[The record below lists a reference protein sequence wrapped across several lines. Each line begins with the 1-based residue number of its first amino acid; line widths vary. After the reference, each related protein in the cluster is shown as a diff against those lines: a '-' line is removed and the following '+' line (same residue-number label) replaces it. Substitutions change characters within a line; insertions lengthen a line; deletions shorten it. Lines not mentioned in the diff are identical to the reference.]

1 MCVCVSVYMYVR
13 YHKRCAKFRGHA
25 YHAGEMTT
33 LSRATDY
40 EYSIILGGR
49 VGAGKTTLFHRIL
62 YDSIPEEPRSP
73 IGHYE
78 NGLER
83 GVYCMSVDGD
93 TVKVRDIWCVCVC
106 VM

>member
-1 MCVCVSVYMYVR
+1 
-13 YHKRCAKFRGHA
+13 
-25 YHAGEMTT
+25 MTT

-106 VM
+106 VLCDCYVYR